1 MFRSEWERTKTT
13 WKDKARI
20 KKVKIFFIV
29 IILSFIASIV
39 WYPLGIPMRCQ
50 IHYLP
55 LSDADCSYIQTG
67 PGIMPTDCN
76 PMPKE
81 SRECFSLFHNEY
93 WQHPE
98 WELWVISIHDYFESY
113 NPPDPNIMR
122 MYLSYAADF
131 SDNTILMGAAHEV
144 VIGKVLAQVSAND
157 FVGNPATQYSVEI
170 IKTIKGDEKK
180 GTIIVNQEGGY
191 KDNTLYL
198 MEDSIGLLQPGSTY
212 LLATR
217 YDPELDFYTLNP
229 HPNASKLL
237 TSDMTASIGAL
248 KKLADIDPKTKE
260 LELAYPNEHL
270 IDADVAH
277 GNTRNAF
284 RDLPDEA
291 KAAAQSR
298 ADEAKASLESQK
310 GQ

>member
-1 MFRSEWERTKTT
+1 MKI
-13 WKDKARI
+13 WKYIRYRKFLVFAL
-20 KKVKIFFIV
+20 IFLGLLSILTSLNISGYIPGIV
-29 IILSFIASIV
+29 LM
-39 WYPLGIPMRCQ
+39 PMRCASSYVIVTEGDVGTPVEMQ
-50 IHYLP
+50 ECYSPFHAEFWKNKQPIEFQWIFSVQKGWYWGEHSEKITSLKQVLIHP
-55 LSDADCSYIQTG
+55 SY
-67 PGIMPTDCN
+67 P
-76 PMPKE
+76 
-81 SRECFSLFHNEY
+81 
-93 WQHPE
+93 
-98 WELWVISIHDYFESY
+98 
-113 NPPDPNIMR
+113 
-122 MYLSYAADF
+122 ADF

-310 GQ
+310 AQ